1 MTPPTARPVTR
12 NYTRGLTVDRF
23 DVLALLGLICF
34 AAGCGLVY
42 MPLGL
47 IVWGLGLIGLAFMG
61 ARNASV
67 ASVTDSPKDAE

>member
-1 MTPPTARPVTR
+1 M
-12 NYTRGLTVDRF
+12 DRF
-23 DVLALLGLICF
+23 DVLALIGLICF
-34 AAGCGLVY
+34 AVGCGLVY

-67 ASVTDSPKDAE
+67 EIVADSPKDAE